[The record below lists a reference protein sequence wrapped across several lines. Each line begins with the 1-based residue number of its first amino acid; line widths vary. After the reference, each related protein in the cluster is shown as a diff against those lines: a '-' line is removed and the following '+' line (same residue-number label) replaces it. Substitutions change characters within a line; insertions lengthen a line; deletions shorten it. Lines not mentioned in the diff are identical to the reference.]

1 MEDGPFWIY
10 THIQNKKNTFKKST
24 KKKKTQVD
32 NIARKSI
39 SDTAGATLPV
49 HTGYRGTKVGGVEAC
64 SSLTFAIWVAV

>member
-10 THIQNKKNTFKKST
+10 THIQNKKILKST
-24 KKKKTQVD
+24 KKKTQVD

-64 SSLTFAIWVAV
+64 SSLNFAIWVAV